1 MKTRNII
8 AILAALPIMAGFV
21 SCKSDED
28 LSAKPAKETLI
39 VEEGYTIAMA
49 SGDESGKVTIT
60 ADCHWKV
67 EDVFVPV
74 GDSDADAD
82 FASNLIVQPMSGTGN
97 GTLVI
102 LTDQNKDVQPRE
114 AYITLT
120 SDGGLKQRVKIRQ
133 NTGDPT
139 ISISERTMDF
149 NSAPTAGQQLV
160 IESNKGWNIQIP
172 AGVDW
177 LHLDKTSGTTGTQ
190 TINVTVDKIQSDV
203 ARSAKLNITY
213 GTSSAQVTVRQ
224 EGLNSENI
232 MLYVNPR
239 ELYIDGNGG
248 EQMIRVESNA
258 NWRAYIPSSA
268 QSWMHLEHASGTGN
282 GEIRVWFEPNSD
294 SSRERLSLIMVVAG
308 TQNPKQAD
316 IFVEQAVASGHHGDE
331 PSEQQWVSVSE
342 LDSMWIGQT
351 EAEFRFK
358 FESNREVVDY
368 GLVYSTSVS
377 TPTRQNAEVLT
388 VGQGGTFKEVIAV
401 LDRLQPGTTYYVRA
415 YVLAATGQDNFF
427 YSPSVMTFTTPSQHQ
442 DQQEPNENDNP
453 NPQPAP
459 RR

>member
-160 IESNKGWNIQIP
+160 IESNKGWNIQVP
-172 AGVDW
+172 SGVNW
-177 LHLDKTSGTTGTQ
+177 LHLDKTTGSTGTQ

-203 ARSAKLNITY
+203 ARSAKLTVIY

-224 EGLNSENI
+224 DGLNSENI
-232 MLYVNPR
+232 MLYVNPH
-239 ELYIDGNGG
+239 ELYVDGNGG

-258 NWRAYIPSSA
+258 NWRAFIPSSA

-331 PSEQQWVSVSE
+331 PAEQQWVRVSDLE
-342 LDSMWIGQT
+342 SMWISQT
-351 EAEFRFK
+351 EAELRFK

-368 GLVYSTSVS
+368 GLVYSTTER

-388 VGQGGTFKEVIAV
+388 VGRGGTFQEVIAV

-415 YVLAATGQDNFF
+415 YVLANQNDGTFY
-427 YSPSVMTFTTPSQHQ
+427 YSPNVMTFTTPSQQ
-442 DQQEPNENDNP
+442 PEYIEPNENDNP

>member
-1 MKTRNII
+1 M
-8 AILAALPIMAGFV
+8 
-21 SCKSDED
+21 
-28 LSAKPAKETLI
+28 
-39 VEEGYTIAMA
+39 
-49 SGDESGKVTIT
+49 
-60 ADCHWKV
+60 
-67 EDVFVPV
+67 
-74 GDSDADAD
+74 
-82 FASNLIVQPMSGTGN
+82 
-97 GTLVI
+97 
-102 LTDQNKDVQPRE
+102 
-114 AYITLT
+114 
-120 SDGGLKQRVKIRQ
+120 
-133 NTGDPT
+133 
-139 ISISERTMDF
+139 
-149 NSAPTAGQQLV
+149 
-160 IESNKGWNIQIP
+160 
-172 AGVDW
+172 
-177 LHLDKTSGTTGTQ
+177 
-190 TINVTVDKIQSDV
+190 
-203 ARSAKLNITY
+203 ARSTKLNVLY

-368 GLVYSTSVS
+368 GLVYSTSER

-388 VGQGGTFKEVIAV
+388 VGRGGTFQEVIAV
-401 LDRLQPGTTYYVRA
+401 LNRLQPGTTYYVRA